1 MYNDKTLKSVAEAV
15 KQVME
20 SELSA
25 KQKAIAKIA
34 EPKHKI
40 DAGDLAALR
49 AGKKP
54 VKEGW
59 DDMIKAAKEKQGP
72 QPSGG
77 AGKKAGH
84 SYGGGKQKDDKPV
97 KEEVEQIDEI
107 SLALAKRA
115 RDKAETHVDWDE
127 DDLRNQ
133 PYGYSEKQRSKF
145 QRYIDK
151 KEPRAKGDR
160 DWDPPVK
167 KGVKEE
173 ASQEEFTA
181 EIKKAQAK
189 SQGKEKAEVAK
200 PAVVA
205 VKQESV
211 EQIDELSKDT
221 LTSYALKAGKALGG
235 HVATMGLSK
244 EIAKSALN
252 KVDAKKLKAQHTDLA
267 RRRMFGLGNAAKR
280 LAKEEVEQVNEK
292 AKWRSS
298 SAAEPNP
305 EHDPEEYA
313 HDKLSTGSPIRSKA
327 DKPLPY
333 GSIQSRR
340 GAEVASSGPRK
351 GMITKKS
358 AESLKNRMKAN
369 LNKEEVEQ
377 IDEAV
382 DMTDA
387 KSVATH
393 LAKKAISLHGI
404 SNPNRAAHH
413 AKNADAIE
421 KTIDRVKRSSS
432 PSELAKAHTEVGSV
446 RASVRRMNVGRAM
459 SSAEKSA
466 HKTLQAGV
474 VKHLEKHLDQ
484 HHAAFRNAAAKF
496 AAKNEEVEHINERT
510 LTAPE
515 TAEKERI
522 VKSMKKGLAGFKQR
536 YGERAKS
543 VMYAT
548 ATKLAKGKE

>member
-20 SELSA
+20 AELSA
-25 KQKAIAKIA
+25 KQKAIAKI
-34 EPKHKI
+34 EHPKHKI

-59 DDMIKAAKEKQGP
+59 DDMIKAAKEKKGP

-84 SYGGGKQKDDKPV
+84 SYGGGKQKDDDKP
-97 KEEVEQIDEI
+97 
-107 SLALAKRA
+107 
-115 RDKAETHVDWDE
+115 
-127 DDLRNQ
+127 
-133 PYGYSEKQRSKF
+133 
-145 QRYIDK
+145 
-151 KEPRAKGDR
+151 
-160 DWDPPVK
+160 
-167 KGVKEE
+167 VKEE

-189 SQGKEKAEVAK
+189 SQGKEKADVAK

-205 VKQESV
+205 VKQES
-211 EQIDELSKDT
+211 
-221 LTSYALKAGKALGG
+221 
-235 HVATMGLSK
+235 
-244 EIAKSALN
+244 
-252 KVDAKKLKAQHTDLA
+252 
-267 RRRMFGLGNAAKR
+267 
-280 LAKEEVEQVNEK
+280 VEQVNEK

-298 SAAEPNP
+298 SAAEANP

-351 GMITKKS
+351 GMVTKKS

-466 HKTLQAGV
+466 HKTLRAGV

-510 LTAPE
+510 LSEPE
-515 TAEKERI
+515 AAEKERL
-522 VKSMKKGLAGFKQR
+522 VKSMKKNLAGFKER

-548 ATKLAKGKE
+548 ATARAKENK